1 MNVAQPGNRVLA
13 MEVASDDQ
21 ELLVVTEN
29 GYGKRT
35 ALSDYPRKGRGTMGV
50 KTIALTENKGALAG
64 ALVVRE
70 HEELVF
76 ISARRDGPAHER
88 PRHQPLRPRLP
99 GRAPDEP
106 QGRRHGQRDRPRRR
120 DWCGRRVDDVAPEDR
135 RSSNGAWSRRPSEA
149 AGEDRRSPRT
159 YADEE
164 EPAVVTV
171 RYSAG
176 TRERRWSSIG

>member
-1 MNVAQPGNRVLA
+1 

-70 HEELVF
+70 HEDLVF
-76 ISARRDGPAHER
+76 ISGGGMVQRTSVRGINR
-88 PRHQPLRPRLP
+88 YGRGSQGVRLMNLK
-99 GRAPDEP
+99 
-106 QGRRHGQRDRPRRR
+106 
-120 DWCGRRVDDVAPEDR
+120 DDDIVSAVALVAET
-135 RSSNGAWSRRPSEA
+135 
-149 AGEDRRSPRT
+149 GEDTPGDENA
-159 YADEE
+159 ADELDANPVDLAPLDAAE
-164 EPAVVTV
+164 ADSDAVEDA
-171 RYSAG
+171 SDS
-176 TRERRWSSIG
+176 EDDDE